1 MGKLRVLIADDHQLM
16 LEAVRL
22 TLEGQDDMEIVGEAR
37 RGTEIL
43 PRIRATEPDVVLL
56 DVRMP
61 GMDGLACLELI
72 RERHREIKVIMLS
85 GSEDPEIIE
94 AALRRGA
101 SAFVTKQIDPRD
113 LSSAIRQAVEGTVF
127 QAIGASPDPT
137 SSPAQS
143 AGLTEKELGVLRAVA
158 KGLSNKQ
165 VAGEL
170 FISEQTVKFHLTNIY
185 RKLDVANRTEAVRF
199 AFRNGIV
206 ENPLL
211 DASA

>member
-22 TLEGQDDMEIVGEAR
+22 TLDGQEDMEIVGEAR
-37 RGTEIL
+37 LGTEIL
-43 PRIRATEPDVVLL
+43 PRIRATDPDLVLL

-72 RERHREIKVIMLS
+72 RERHPDVKVIMLS

-127 QAIGASPDPT
+127 QAIGASSDPG

-143 AGLTEKELGVLRAVA
+143 AGLTDKELGVLRAVA
-158 KGLSNKQ
+158 RGQSNKQ
-165 VAGEL
+165 VAREL
-170 FISEQTVKFHLTNIY
+170 FVSEQTVKFHLTNIY
-185 RKLDVANRTEAVRF
+185 RKLDVANRTEAVHF
-199 AFRNGIV
+199 AIRQRIV
-206 ENPLL
+206 ENPLF
-211 DASA
+211 DTSA